1 MLSLAGHTEICS
13 PTFKSDPQKIL
24 LFLLL
29 ESLSRSFSGKKVPK
43 ADEVKKDLK
52 LLHKTGKILF

>member
-1 MLSLAGHTEICS
+1 VPQADEVK
-13 PTFKSDPQKIL
+13 KSA
-24 LFLLL
+24 FLLL
-29 ESLSRSFSGKKVPK
+29 ESLSRSFCGKKVPK